1 MSLPP
6 VMVVSL
12 GISRGLLTALVSVA
26 DSGDATR
33 PFFSNDLVGF
43 LKVVGVFGS
52 MLAVIISL
60 VVKLAQSKY
69 VDQIKTLTD
78 ALALHTVATK
88 KDVDGLGDRL
98 NTMSANCTRV
108 DEAERLLELNVA
120 RHTQEH
126 NAMSGTLGELRAS
139 VAEHGRQMDGLGRDN
154 LLAITEAGKAHAAE
168 LTAVR
173 VDIARLQ
180 ERDRLGETL
189 ARLAHM
195 AERRANREP
204 GG

>member
-12 GISRGLLTALVSVA
+12 GISRGLLTALASVA

-78 ALALHTVATK
+78 ALALHAVTTK

-98 NTMSANCTRV
+98 NTMSASCTRV
-108 DEAERLLELNVA
+108 DEAGRLLELNVA

-126 NAMSGTLGELRAS
+126 IVMSGTLGELRSS
-139 VAEHGRQMDGLGRDN
+139 VAEYARQMDGMGRDN

-189 ARLAHM
+189 ARLARM
-195 AERRANREP
+195 SERRANREP